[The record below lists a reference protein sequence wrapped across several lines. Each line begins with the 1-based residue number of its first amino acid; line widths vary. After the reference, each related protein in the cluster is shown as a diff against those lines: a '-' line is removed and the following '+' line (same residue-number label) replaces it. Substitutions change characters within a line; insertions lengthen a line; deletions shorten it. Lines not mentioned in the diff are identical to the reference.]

1 MANEAYA
8 RRYGH
13 GYLRYKG
20 VMRGNRTWMAVY
32 NRFALWS
39 ALRDTPFQWMFFL
52 QTALL
57 RAGATIP
64 FNIDILINDEPS
76 ALPYLERIQR
86 AGGFRKY
93 ETLVTKSL
101 ARIFI
106 PKFPQLPAEVIP
118 TIVQFWAHVGDY

>member
-1 MANEAYA
+1 MHAA
-8 RRYGH
+8 
-13 GYLRYKG
+13 
-20 VMRGNRTWMAVY
+20 
-32 NRFALWS
+32 ALFGKKDCV
-39 ALRDTPFQWMFFL
+39 ATLLAAGATVDLRDVKGRTAIALALTEGAEYQAI

-118 TIVQFWAHVGDY
+118 TIVHFWAHVGDY

>member
-1 MANEAYA
+1 MHAA
-8 RRYGH
+8 
-13 GYLRYKG
+13 
-20 VMRGNRTWMAVY
+20 
-32 NRFALWS
+32 ALFGKKDS
-39 ALRDTPFQWMFFL
+39 VATLLAAGATVDLRDVKGRTALALALTEGAEYQAI

>member
-1 MANEAYA
+1 MERRANRRGRVAGVKTFTYYAYD
-8 RRYGH
+8 RFNYGGPFVH
-13 GYLRYKG
+13 HFTRE
-20 VMRGNRTWMAVY
+20 VSRT
-32 NRFALWS
+32 L
-39 ALRDTPFQWMFFL
+39 
-52 QTALL
+52 
-57 RAGATIP
+57 AGRENHTLSELATV
-64 FNIDILINDEPS
+64 INDEPS